1 MAREELTSNTSI
13 TLAAFLPVRGFSSW
27 NVAAYL
33 TGGGVRGRV
42 LAGQTLEG
50 PFSAVST
57 SPIAGEGAFF
67 STFRDLQ
74 D

>member
-57 SPIAGEGAFF
+57 PQTARIG
-67 STFRDLQ
+67 
-74 D
+74 